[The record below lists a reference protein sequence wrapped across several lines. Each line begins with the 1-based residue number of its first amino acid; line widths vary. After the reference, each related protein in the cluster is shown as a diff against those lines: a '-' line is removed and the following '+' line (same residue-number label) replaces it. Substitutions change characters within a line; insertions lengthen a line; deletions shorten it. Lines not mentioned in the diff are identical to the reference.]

1 MTTDT
6 ETNALETELEGLN
19 RLHQG
24 KVRDIYAVDD
34 HHLLLVATDR
44 VSAFDVVLP
53 QRLEGKGKILT
64 SLSKFWFDETSELRQ
79 NHVVETDV
87 NAMPPEVARHADV
100 LAGRSMLVHRCVPL
114 KAEFVV
120 RGYLAGSGWKEYQE
134 SGTVCGHELPPGLK
148 ECDKL
153 PEVLLTP
160 TTKAPVGQHDEA
172 LTIPQLAHIIG
183 PQLASKAGALS
194 LALYE
199 HAASLAATRGII
211 LADTKLEFGLHHD
224 RLMLIDE
231 VFTPDSSRYWS
242 AANYEPGHGQD
253 SFDKQ
258 IIRDALE
265 NTDWDKTPPGPE
277 LSTEVM
283 DKARSRYLEIHRLL
297 TGGEPS

>member
-87 NAMPPEVARHADV
+87 NAMPPEVARHAEV

-134 SGTVCGHELPPGLK
+134 HGTVCGHELPPGLK
-148 ECDKL
+148 ECEKL

-160 TTKAPVGQHDEA
+160 STKAPPGQHDEA
-172 LTIPQLAHIIG
+172 LTIPQLAHIVG
-183 PQLASKAGALS
+183 PQLASKAGALA

-199 HAASLAATRGII
+199 HAATLAATRGII

-242 AANYEPGHGQD
+242 AEHYEPGRSQD

-258 IIRDALE
+258 IIRDELE
-265 NTDWDKTPPGPE
+265 QSDWDKTSPGPE
-277 LSTEVM
+277 LSAEIM

-297 TGGEPS
+297 TGAEPS

>member
-134 SGTVCGHELPPGLK
+134 SGTVCGHALPPGLK

-172 LTIPQLAHIIG
+172 LTIPQLAHIVG
-183 PQLASKAGALS
+183 PQLASKAGALA

-199 HAASLAATRGII
+199 HAATLAATRGII

-242 AANYEPGHGQD
+242 AADYEPGRGQD

-258 IIRDALE
+258 IIRDALDQ
-265 NTDWDKTPPGPE
+265 TDWDKTPPGPE
-277 LSTEVM
+277 LAAEVM
-283 DKARSRYLEIHRLL
+283 DKARSRYLEIHKLL
-297 TGGEPS
+297 TGGDPS